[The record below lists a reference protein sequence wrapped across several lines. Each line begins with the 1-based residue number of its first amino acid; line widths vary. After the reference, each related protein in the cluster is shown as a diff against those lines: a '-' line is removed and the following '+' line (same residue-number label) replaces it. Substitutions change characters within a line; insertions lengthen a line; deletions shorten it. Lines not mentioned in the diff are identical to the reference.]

1 VDDAPAAATPADL
14 ERRAVWLA
22 VAAGLLLFLRSQDS
36 FFFGTGH
43 LHRQLWLFML
53 STAAL
58 GGTVLLA
65 GLVAL
70 PELVAHP
77 ARIAT
82 RWNPVRLYGWALAL
96 FVIGLVITAIAGIWA
111 AADLLGNQRIGG

>member
-1 VDDAPAAATPADL
+1 LDETPTVAPSADL

-22 VAAGLLLFLRSQDS
+22 VAAGLILVLRSQNGLLL
-36 FFFGTGH
+36 GTGH
-43 LHRQLWLFML
+43 LHRQLWLFIL

-111 AADLLGNQRIGG
+111 AADLLGSNGFGQ